1 MARTAFASVRAMSL
15 SPSDAP
21 SPAPAHPR
29 FARTLTDL
37 GLAVPVAPTTLIEHA
52 RGRVVDVRE
61 RSS

>member
-21 SPAPAHPR
+21 SPSPAHPR
-29 FARTLTDL
+29 FARALADL
-37 GLAVPVAPTTLIEHA
+37 GLAVPVTTLVEHA
-52 RGRVVDVRE
+52 QGRIVDVRE

>member
-21 SPAPAHPR
+21 SPAHPR
-29 FARTLTDL
+29 FARALADL
-37 GLAVPVAPTTLIEHA
+37 GLAVPVTTLIEHA
-52 RGRVVDVRE
+52 QGRIVDVRE